1 MTSYGLGLA
10 GIALTASV
18 SCYYGAISTEI
29 GLSLMKRYVGWAIG
43 GLLLLTLVY
52 VRSNTNLISLAAD
65 QDDFGIWSIV
75 PAALTLVLCFWTKE
89 VISALFVG
97 IAAGGLVSG
106 DFNVISAY
114 LLPAVGTESY
124 AQILLVYLWC
134 LGGLIGLWT
143 RTGGAR
149 YFARWAGD
157 RLVKGR
163 RTAKLFG
170 CVIGTVFHQGGT
182 VSTILAGSTVKPVS
196 DEAKVSHEELSYII
210 DSTASPI
217 ATVIPFNVWP
227 VYVAGL
233 VVGTIPLFT
242 TEADAITFFYKTI
255 LFNFYGIFAVL
266 FTYTFALEINP
277 FVFGKLRRAM
287 DRVKDSGELDAP
299 YANTM
304 SSPELD
310 ELKVPDGYHTSNLD
324 FAIPILTLIGVAVG
338 GLIFLGRVPINE
350 AFVLAVLSAM
360 LMALMKGMG
369 LKDVM
374 EGFVDG
380 VKGVTLGAIILA
392 LAVTLGKVSGS
403 LGTAD
408 FLIRTTSDII
418 VPSLLPAIFMLICM
432 LIAFA
437 VGSSWGTYAVVFPIA
452 MPLAYAVNPDPF
464 YITLCFGA
472 VLGGA
477 VYGDQCSPISDTTIL
492 SSLATGS
499 DHMAHVT
506 TQMPIATVAA
516 GIAAVLYTIVAFFV
530 V

>member
-1 MTSYGLGLA
+1 MAPLSRYWEITLMQRY
-10 GIALTASV
+10 ASWTI
-18 SCYYGAISTEI
+18 GAF
-29 GLSLMKRYVGWAIG
+29 
-43 GLLLLTLVY
+43 LLLVLLY
-52 VRSNTNLISLAAD
+52 VRTNTDLISHAPG
-65 QDDFGIWSIV
+65 QDDFGLWSIV

-89 VISALFVG
+89 VISALFIG
-97 IAAGGLVSG
+97 IAAGGIVSG
-106 DFNVISAY
+106 EFNIISAY

-143 RTGGAR
+143 RTGGAI
-149 YFARWAGD
+149 YFARWAGE
-157 RLVKGR
+157 RMVKGR

-170 CVIGTVFHQGGT
+170 CLIGTVFHQGGT
-182 VSTILAGSTVKPVS
+182 ISTILAGSTVKPVS
-196 DEAKVSHEELSYII
+196 DAAEVSHEELSYII

-217 ATVIPFNVWP
+217 ATVIPLNVWP

-233 VVGTIPLFT
+233 VIGTIPLFT
-242 TEADAITFFYKTI
+242 NEAEAISFFYKAI
-255 LFNFYGIFAVL
+255 LFNFYGILAVV

-277 FVFGKLRRAM
+277 FVFGKMKRAIE
-287 DRVKDSGELDAP
+287 RVKQTSQLDAP
-299 YANTM
+299 QANTM
-304 SSPELD
+304 SSRELD
-310 ELKVPDGYHTSNLD
+310 ELKVPHGYATSNFD
-324 FAIPILTLIGVAVG
+324 FAVPIVVLIGIAVG
-338 GLIFLGRVPINE
+338 GLIFLGSVPINE
-350 AFVLAVLSAM
+350 AFVLAVISAM
-360 LMALMKGMG
+360 LLALLKGMR
-369 LKDVM
+369 LNEVI

-408 FLIRTTSDII
+408 FLIRTTSDFI
-418 VPSLLPAIFMLICM
+418 VPAMLPAIFMVICM

-499 DHMAHVT
+499 DHMDHVT
-506 TQMPIATVAA
+506 TQMPIATIAA
-516 GIAAVLYTIVAFFV
+516 AIGAVLYTVIAAFAF
-530 V
+530 

>member
-1 MTSYGLGLA
+1 MKRTITWVFGGLA
-10 GIALTASV
+10 LVFLLFLRNNTDI
-18 SCYYGAISTEI
+18 ISQAP
-29 GLSLMKRYVGWAIG
+29 GF
-43 GLLLLTLVY
+43 
-52 VRSNTNLISLAAD
+52 
-65 QDDFGIWSIV
+65 DDFGFWSIV

-89 VISALFVG
+89 VISALFIG
-97 IAAGGLVSG
+97 IAAGGVVSG
-106 DFNVISAY
+106 NFNVIAAY

-149 YFARWAGD
+149 YFAHWAGE
-157 RLVKGR
+157 RVVRGR
-163 RTAKLFG
+163 KTAKLFG
-170 CVIGTVFHQGGT
+170 CMIGTVFHQGGT
-182 VSTILAGSTVKPVS
+182 ISTILAGSTVKPVA

-227 VYVAGL
+227 SYVGGL
-233 VVGTIPLFT
+233 VVGTIPLFAT
-242 TEADAITFFYKTI
+242 MDDATGFFYKAI

-277 FVFGKLRRAM
+277 FVFGKMKRAIE
-287 DRVKDSGELDAP
+287 RVKKTGELDAP
-299 YANTM
+299 GAHTM
-304 SSPELD
+304 SSKELE
-310 ELKVPDGYHTSNLD
+310 ELKVPEGYKPANWD
-324 FAIPILTLIGVAVG
+324 FAVPIVTLIGVAVG
-338 GLIFLGRVPINE
+338 GLIYNKVVYDAVRIPINE
-350 AFVLAVLSAM
+350 AFVLSVLSAM
-360 LMALMKGMG
+360 VLALIKGMK
-369 LKDVM
+369 LNEVI

-380 VKGVTLGAIILA
+380 VKGVSLGAIILA
-392 LAVTLGKVSGS
+392 LAVTLGQVSGS
-403 LGTAD
+403 LDTAG
-408 FLIRTTSDII
+408 FLIRTTAGSI
-418 VPSLLPAIFMLICM
+418 PAALLPAIFMLICM
-432 LIAFA
+432 LIAFS

-452 MPLAYAVNPDPF
+452 MPLAFAVNPDPF

-499 DHMAHVT
+499 DHMDHVT

-516 GIAAVLYTIVAFFV
+516 GIGAILYTTIALVMF
-530 V
+530 

>member
-1 MTSYGLGLA
+1 MNRYTS
-10 GIALTASV
+10 
-18 SCYYGAISTEI
+18 
-29 GLSLMKRYVGWAIG
+29 WAIG
-43 GLLLLTLVY
+43 TLLLVALLYLRT
-52 VRSNTNLISLAAD
+52 NTDVISHATG

-75 PAALTLVLCFWTKE
+75 PAVLTLILCFWTKE
-89 VISALFVG
+89 VISALFIG
-97 IAAGGLVSG
+97 IAAGGIVSG
-106 DFNVISAY
+106 NFNVITAY
-114 LLPAVGTESY
+114 LLPAMGSESY

-149 YFARWAGD
+149 YFAHWAGE
-157 RLVKGR
+157 RIVKGR

-170 CVIGTVFHQGGT
+170 CVIGTLFHQGGT
-182 VSTILAGSTVKPVS
+182 ISTILAGSTVKPVS

-242 TEADAITFFYKTI
+242 TEAEAISFFYKTI
-255 LFNFYGIFAVL
+255 LFNFYGIFAVV

-277 FVFGKLRRAM
+277 FVFGRLRKAVE
-287 DRVKDSGELDAP
+287 RVKNTGELDAP
-299 YANTM
+299 YAIPM

-310 ELKVPDGYHTSNLD
+310 ELKVPEGYHTNNFD
-324 FAIPILTLIGVAVG
+324 FAIPILVLLGVAVG
-338 GLIFLGRVPINE
+338 GLVFLGRVPINE
-350 AFVLAVLSAM
+350 SFVLAVLSAM
-360 LMALMKGMG
+360 LVALIKGMK

-408 FLIRTTSDII
+408 FLIRTTSDLL
-418 VPSLLPAIFMLICM
+418 VPALLPAIFMLICM
-432 LIAFA
+432 LIAFS

-452 MPLAYAVNPDPF
+452 MPLAYAVTPDPF

-499 DHMAHVT
+499 DHMDHVT
-506 TQMPIATVAA
+506 SQIPIATIAA
-516 GIAAVLYTIVAFFV
+516 GIGAVLYTVIAFFAF
-530 V
+530 